1 MSGFTVNLPQHI
13 AAGAPGTAMLGANT
27 RVKGQPGFFG
37 TQTDALMFANGGTG
51 NWIVA
56 NTRTRVLGTFAVSQS
71 AQGTAIV
78 PTPGGPVTVPVLVTT
93 GDPRIRSL

>member
-1 MSGFTVNLPQHI
+1 MAGNTVNLPQHI
-13 AAGAPGTAMLGANT
+13 MAGAPGTAMLGANT

-51 NWIVA
+51 NWIAA
-56 NTRTRVLGTFAVSQS
+56 NVRTRVLGTFTVSASSQGIAV
-71 AQGTAIV
+71 I
-78 PTPGGPVTVPVLVTT
+78 PGAPPVTVPVLVTT